1 MSEPVSNTMVEDYKG
16 ILQQYC
22 QKRALGHLTYET
34 DRQGTPNE
42 PSWVVTVKY
51 GEATY
56 TTPIAIPGSKRWAE
70 KMAAKQV
77 LEQIESRQEAFLAGC
92 SESGSHG
99 SDTIETTEMQK
110 QSTEVSSP
118 DSVNVP
124 TELVTTA
131 LGIANHRLAG
141 LQRGTRYRDSVESK
155 QGNQAFAQ
163 HLAELTIQIVRE
175 VAHAA
180 ETSGV
185 KFGDTRQSDPA
196 EFGGY
201 QKEGINNV

>member
-1 MSEPVSNTMVEDYKG
+1 MSEAVNSTMVEDFKG

-34 DRQGTPNE
+34 DQQGTPNE
-42 PSWVVTVKY
+42 PSWVVSIKY
-51 GEATY
+51 GETTY
-56 TTPIAIPGSKRWAE
+56 TTPVAIPGSKRWAE

-77 LEQIESRQEAFLAGC
+77 LEQIESHQEAFLAGG
-92 SESGSHG
+92 SESQSHLDD
-99 SDTIETTEMQK
+99 SVDAPKIQAE
-110 QSTEVSSP
+110 STEVSSP
-118 DSVNVP
+118 DPLYVP

-141 LQRGTRYRDSVESK
+141 LQRGTRYRDSAESK

-175 VAHAA
+175 IANAA

-185 KFGDTRQSDPA
+185 KFGDTSQSDPA
-196 EFGGY
+196 ESESISKGRN
-201 QKEGINNV
+201 K

>member
-1 MSEPVSNTMVEDYKG
+1 MSEAISNTAVENYKG

-22 QKRALGHLTYET
+22 QKRALGDLTYET
-34 DRQGTPNE
+34 NQQGTPNE
-42 PSWVVTVKY
+42 PSWIVTVKY
-51 GEATY
+51 GETTY
-56 TTPIAIPGSKRWAE
+56 TTSAPIRGSKRWAE
-70 KMAAKQV
+70 QMATKQA

-92 SESGSHG
+92 SESRSHQG
-99 SDTIETTEMQK
+99 DAVETTEMHE

-118 DSVNVP
+118 EPLYVP

-163 HLAELTIQIVRE
+163 NLADLAMQIVRE
-175 VAHAA
+175 VANAA
-180 ETSGV
+180 EVSGV
-185 KFGDTRQSDPA
+185 KFGDTSQPESD
-196 EFGGY
+196 E
-201 QKEGINNV
+201 

>member
-1 MSEPVSNTMVEDYKG
+1 MSEVVSSTMVEDYKG

-34 DRQGTPNE
+34 DQQGTANE
-42 PSWVVTVKY
+42 PSWIVTVKY
-51 GEATY
+51 GETTY
-56 TTPIAIPGSKRWAE
+56 TTPVAIPGSKRRAE

-77 LEQIESRQEAFLAGC
+77 LDQIESHQEAFLAGGT
-92 SESGSHG
+92 ESGSHR
-99 SDTIETTEMQK
+99 SDTIETAEK
-110 QSTEVSSP
+110 QEHSTEVSAP
-118 DSVNVP
+118 DLLYVP

-155 QGNQAFAQ
+155 RGNEAFAQ

-175 VAHAA
+175 IANAA

-185 KFGDTRQSDPA
+185 KFGDTLQSESD
-196 EFGGY
+196 EFGSTL
-201 QKEGINNV
+201 KERTK

>member
-1 MSEPVSNTMVEDYKG
+1 MSEAISNTAVENYKG

-22 QKRALGHLTYET
+22 QKRALGDLTYET
-34 DRQGTPNE
+34 NQQGTPNE
-42 PSWVVTVKY
+42 PSWIVTVKY
-51 GEATY
+51 GETTY
-56 TTPIAIPGSKRWAE
+56 TTSAPIRGSKRWAE
-70 KMAAKQV
+70 QMATKRA

-92 SESGSHG
+92 SESRSHQG
-99 SDTIETTEMQK
+99 DAVETTEMHE

-118 DSVNVP
+118 EPLYVP

-163 HLAELTIQIVRE
+163 HLAELTMQIVRE
-175 VAHAA
+175 IANAA
-180 ETSGV
+180 EASGV
-185 KFGDTRQSDPA
+185 KFGDTSQPESD
-196 EFGGY
+196 E
-201 QKEGINNV
+201 

>member
-1 MSEPVSNTMVEDYKG
+1 MSEAVSSTMVEDYKG

-22 QKRALGHLTYET
+22 QKRALGNLAYET
-34 DRQGTPNE
+34 DQQGSPNE
-42 PSWVVTVKY
+42 PSWIVTIKY
-51 GEATY
+51 GETAY
-56 TTPIAIPGSKRWAE
+56 TTPAAIPGSKRWAE

-77 LEQIESRQEAFLAGC
+77 LEQIESHQAAFLAGS
-92 SESGSHG
+92 SESGSQG

-110 QSTEVSSP
+110 PSTEVPSP
-118 DSVNVP
+118 GPLYVP

-141 LQRGTRYRDSVESK
+141 VRRGTRYRDSAESK

-175 VAHAA
+175 VANAA
-180 ETSGV
+180 EVSSV
-185 KFGDTRQSDPA
+185 KFGDTSQSESD
-196 EFGGY
+196 EFGSTS
-201 QKEGINNV
+201 KERNR

>member
-1 MSEPVSNTMVEDYKG
+1 MSEAISSTMVEDYKG

-34 DRQGTPNE
+34 DQQGTPNE
-42 PSWVVTVKY
+42 PSWIVTITY
-51 GEATY
+51 GETTY
-56 TTPIAIPGSKRWAE
+56 TTPMAIPGSKRWAE

-77 LEQIESRQEAFLAGC
+77 LEQIESHQEAFLAGS
-92 SESGSHG
+92 SESRSHR

-118 DSVNVP
+118 DPLYVP

-155 QGNQAFAQ
+155 QGNQVFAQ

-175 VAHAA
+175 IANAA

-185 KFGDTRQSDPA
+185 KFGDTSQSESD
-196 EFGGY
+196 EFGNTL
-201 QKEGINNV
+201 KERKK